1 MPVGNIPEK
10 TSFGNVACFGTKSG
24 LIPLASATEAP
35 PIVFGKDPQR
45 AWRAPPG
52 MKMFSGFARVP
63 GRTHNGAAI
72 A

>member
-1 MPVGNIPEK
+1 LRPEPVIFPK
-10 TSFGNVACFGTKSG
+10 RV
-24 LIPLASATEAP
+24 L
-35 PIVFGKDPQR
+35 FGKDPQR

-63 GRTHNGAAI
+63 GRTHSGAAI

>member
-1 MPVGNIPEK
+1 MESVMYDKGRYH
-10 TSFGNVACFGTKSG
+10 
-24 LIPLASATEAP
+24 
-35 PIVFGKDPQR
+35 GKDPQR

>member
-1 MPVGNIPEK
+1 LA
-10 TSFGNVACFGTKSG
+10 NVAPT
-24 LIPLASATEAP
+24 
-35 PIVFGKDPQR
+35 IVFGKDPQR